1 MGQAVGAVVDAAT
14 SEKKPVVVA
23 SHRVRRRRGKEVR
36 VSAALQQKRIDE
48 LEAKVAEALKLAA
61 AAQKALDE
69 AEARREQ
76 AEARAERAAA
86 AVPPP
91 TEMRQ
96 RRVDDDGDEND
107 EEAPLQRE
115 ERKAEETENGRAAA
129 RNWRRCLNCC
139 LCRGGARVAPS
150 PGGRPFEWML
160 DDAQRNAALRAAKI
174 RAAKLKYLGASQYLR
189 RALRAKIRSVLAS
202 TIGVATV
209 DPRAG
214 RYNTVMRR
222 RRGR

>member
-1 MGQAVGAVVDAAT
+1 MGQAVGAAVDAA
-14 SEKKPVVVA
+14 SEKKPDVVVA
-23 SHRVRRRRGKEVR
+23 SHRVRRRRGKELR

-48 LEAKVAEALKLAA
+48 LEAKVVEALKLAA

-69 AEARREQ
+69 AEARRER

-96 RRVDDDGDEND
+96 RRVDDDGED

-115 ERKAEETENGRAAA
+115 ERKRKRRKRRPRCGA

-174 RAAKLKYLGASQYLR
+174 RAAKLKYLEPPN
-189 RALRAKIRSVLAS
+189 I
-202 TIGVATV
+202 
-209 DPRAG
+209 
-214 RYNTVMRR
+214 
-222 RRGR
+222 